1 MNTTSQFGITPGK
14 VLAGSYRVD
23 KFIGSGWEG
32 EVYLVTER
40 LTGAQRAAKLF
51 FPERNARDKAAVY
64 YARKLERLRDC
75 RIVIQ
80 YHHAE
85 QVRLKGQPVT
95 VLISEFVEG
104 TLLPDHVAA
113 NPAGRLPVF
122 EALHLLYAVA
132 TGLAEMH
139 ERKEYHGDLHAG
151 NVLVRRRGIHFE
163 TKLVD
168 LYDRGKAASWNIR
181 EDVCDLVRIFGRR
194 PVLRHNVVSVLCRAA
209 DRQVDLPGPEAL
221 DDSQAVPHRLAPLP
235 PPRHRG
241 VVAQRGASRLD
252 TAL

>member
-1 MNTTSQFGITPGK
+1 VSTTSQFGITPGK
-14 VLAGSYRVD
+14 VLAGNYRVD

-51 FPERNARDKAAVY
+51 FPERNEKDRAALY

-80 YHHAE
+80 YHHSE
-85 QVRLKGQPVT
+85 SVRINKQPVT
-95 VLISEFVEG
+95 VLISEFVDG
-104 TLLPDHVAA
+104 SLLPDFVRA
-113 NPAGRLPVF
+113 NAGPHGRLAVF

-132 TGLAEMH
+132 SGLAEMH

-163 TKLVD
+163 IKLVD
-168 LYDRGKAASWNIR
+168 LYDRGRAASWNIR
-181 EDVCDLVRIFGRR
+181 EDVNDLIRIFYDAVGGRAAYAGQP
-194 PVLRHNVVSVLCRAA
+194 PVVKSICLGLKRSLIHKRFPTAWHLCRH
-209 DRQVDLPGPEAL
+209 L
-221 DDSQAVPHRLAPLP
+221 DSVEW
-235 PPRHRG
+235 
-241 VVAQRGASRLD
+241 
-252 TAL
+252 

>member
-1 MNTTSQFGITPGK
+1 VNTTSQFGITPGK

-85 QVRLKGQPVT
+85 QVRLKGQTVT

-181 EDVCDLVRIFGRR
+181 EDVCDLVRIFYDAVGGRATYSAQPPIVKSICLGLKR
-194 PVLRHNVVSVLCRAA
+194 SMIHKRFPTAWHLCR
-209 DRQVDLPGPEAL
+209 
-221 DDSQAVPHRLAPLP
+221 H
-235 PPRHRG
+235 
-241 VVAQRGASRLD
+241 LD
-252 TAL
+252 TVEW

>member
-1 MNTTSQFGITPGK
+1 MNETSRFGILPGRI
-14 VLAGSYRVD
+14 LASSYRVD
-23 KFIGSGWEG
+23 GFLGSGWEG

-51 FPERNARDKAAVY
+51 FPERNEKDKAAVY

-85 QVRLKGQPVT
+85 TVRLRGSPVT

-104 TLLPDHVAA
+104 ALLPDFVNAA
-113 NPAGRLPVF
+113 PGRRLAVF
-122 EALHLLYAVA
+122 ESLHLLHALA
-132 TGLAEMH
+132 TGLAQLH

-151 NVLVRRRGIHFE
+151 NVLVRRRGIHLDA
-163 TKLVD
+163 KLVD

-181 EDVCDLVRIFGRR
+181 EDVCDLIRVFYDSVGGAKHYAAQPPIVKSVCCGLRR
-194 PVLRHNVVSVLCRAA
+194 SLIHKRFPTAWHLARH
-209 DRQVDLPGPEAL
+209 
-221 DDSQAVPHRLAPLP
+221 
-235 PPRHRG
+235 
-241 VVAQRGASRLD
+241 LD
-252 TAL
+252 TVEW